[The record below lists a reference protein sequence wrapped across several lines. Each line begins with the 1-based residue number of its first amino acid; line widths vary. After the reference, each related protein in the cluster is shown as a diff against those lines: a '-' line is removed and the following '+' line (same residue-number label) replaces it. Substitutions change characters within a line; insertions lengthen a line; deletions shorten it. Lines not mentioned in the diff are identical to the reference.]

1 MNAQTIAETH
11 RILAVID
18 DLLEDLDILALLP
31 PYLSAVPPQDMQ
43 HITNAFKGTNGGRE
57 AQAQLND
64 HFDLERKLESAA
76 GDVSADDIADHH
88 LSTRSLVDTLRQA
101 GYPHYE
107 AAYPPNESIENYR
120 SIIAVLRSL
129 LNDRFNT
136 TVEDDVIKFAIL
148 NDTVNREKSAS
159 ADVQALNREYQNEKE
174 SRRIEVEKRDIA
186 IRKLREEIAKLE
198 ESSRRETEEFLLV
211 SEQHAEADRER
222 YRQEIEGLDAK
233 QQDMAAGLRSAE
245 VKCGNEENQMR
256 GERSKKEKELEQIID
271 SYDKEMT
278 TLTTTVET
286 LEAETKQDQEETSKL
301 AAKLE
306 TLNKE
311 DEEHKQAK
319 QIELERKDHRQF
331 ITVNMENSSRVIQAF
346 WRSHAVRLHAA
357 QKGKKKGKKK

>member
-11 RILAVID
+11 RILAVVD
-18 DLLEDLDILALLP
+18 DLLEDLEVLAVVP
-31 PYLSAVPPQDMQ
+31 PYLSAVPPRDMQ

-76 GDVSADDIADHH
+76 GNVAPDDVADHH
-88 LSTRSLVDTLRQA
+88 LSCRSLLDTLRQA

-107 AAYPPNESIENYR
+107 AAFPPNDNIDNFR
-120 SIIAVLRSL
+120 SIIGVLRSL
-129 LNDRFNT
+129 LRDRFNT

-174 SRRIEVEKRDIA
+174 SRRVEVEKRDIA
-186 IRKLREEIAKLE
+186 IRKLKEEIAKLE

-222 YRQEIEGLDAK
+222 YKQEYESLEAK
-233 QQDMAAGLRSAE
+233 RQDMTGGLRSAE
-245 VKCGNEENQMR
+245 VKCSNEENQLR

-278 TLTTTVET
+278 NLTTTVET
-286 LEAETKQDQEETSKL
+286 LEQETKQDLEVISKL
-301 AAKLE
+301 HAKLE

-311 DEEHKQAK
+311 DEEHKQGK

-331 ITVNMENSSRVIQAF
+331 VTVNLENCSRVIQAF
-346 WRSHAVRLHAA
+346 WRSHAVRLHAM